1 MGTDFIISK
10 LTGLKVYGMCRN
22 GQEIEISTNFLDDDE
37 ASLSVSPAITGST
50 LTLEAKFTE
59 LTMREIINQTDDF
72 NAEPSEE
79 LDTFL
84 KQFAKE

>member
-1 MGTDFIISK
+1 MGTDFIIDK
-10 LTGLKVYGMCRN
+10 LTGAKIYGMYRN
-22 GQEIEISTNFLDDDE
+22 GQEIEISIDFSDDG
-37 ASLSVSPAITGST
+37 ACLSVSPSITGST

-79 LDTFL
+79 LNTFL
-84 KQFAKE
+84 EQFVKE

>member
-1 MGTDFIISK
+1 MGTDFIIDK
-10 LTGLKVYGMCRN
+10 LTGAKIYGMCRN
-22 GQEIEISTNFLDDDE
+22 GQGIEISIDFSDDG

-84 KQFAKE
+84 EQFAKE